1 MADPTNVDP
10 AKADA
15 DSRRRVLMLLGIGV
29 GLLAAA
35 FLLPKVLFG
44 GGDDASTDALN
55 SPTASSTPGAVE
67 TPGASPDQAGTA
79 PGSTPTT
86 VALGALPES
95 YEVFATRNP
104 FTPLVSPSSTPAAD
118 GSGDAA
124 TGTGD
129 GANPPAPDNGTEP
142 RMQQQ
147 VALLDVAGTSDSSA
161 VATVTVDGVVYQV
174 QLNQIFATNYKA
186 VSIDLSAGCAG
197 FLLGDDAFSL
207 CRGEEIKK

>member
-10 AKADA
+10 AKEAADG
-15 DSRRRVLMLLGIGV
+15 RRRVMILLGIGV

-35 FLLPKVLFG
+35 FLLPKILFG
-44 GGDDASTDALN
+44 GGDDVSTD
-55 SPTASSTPGAVE
+55 SSTPPVASSTPGAVAM
-67 TPGASPDQAGTA
+67 PGGSPNQAGA
-79 PGSTPTT
+79 AAGSTSTT

-104 FTPLVSPSSTPAAD
+104 FTPLVSPSSTPAGD
-118 GSGDAA
+118 GLGDAGTE
-124 TGTGD
+124 TGAGT
-129 GANPPAPDNGTEP
+129 NPPAPDNGTEP
-142 RMQQQ
+142 RTQQQ
-147 VALLDVAGTSDSSA
+147 VALLDVAGASDSSA

-174 QLNQIFATNYKA
+174 RVNEIFATNYKV
-186 VSIDLSAGCAG
+186 VSIDLGAGCAG